1 MDDNTPNTDEG
12 IDPDIHPTEEQL
24 RQREQEILK
33 YLASQGDHLRLVD
46 DQIKPLK
53 INGL

>member
-1 MDDNTPNTDEG
+1 VGDDNTPNTDEEG
-12 IDPDIHPTEEQL
+12 TDPNIHPTEKQL

-46 DQIKPLK
+46 E
-53 INGL
+53 